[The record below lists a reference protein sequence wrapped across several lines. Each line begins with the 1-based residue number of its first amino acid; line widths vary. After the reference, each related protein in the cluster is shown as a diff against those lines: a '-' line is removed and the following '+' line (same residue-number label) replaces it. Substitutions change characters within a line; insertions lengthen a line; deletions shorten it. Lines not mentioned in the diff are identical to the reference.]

1 SKNLTSAIKNIDK
14 YEYVLTSE
22 YEELMMLNK
31 EKIKD
36 IRFELRSNADI
47 GYEKDVL
54 RAKQREYNRMLK
66 SGKIT
71 LSNEIICLKSLYD
84 DYENKAEG
92 IRIAILSKLEQV
104 EKYMRTEYKKPA
116 FKVSDSVKEKS
127 EYGEKIRKKELLK
140 RERRFK
146 HLEMELS
153 REIKP
158 FPSQDIVEIQNAIK
172 SVKEPIDNIG
182 LKVPDEIRRINQKI
196 IEARDSLLS
205 TDLDSAKNIY
215 LEILSIYNELPD
227 ERKLKVYEAIKE
239 LYDERKSAEKVLG
252 EAYITIFYWGFY

>member
-1 SKNLTSAIKNIDK
+1 
-14 YEYVLTSE
+14 
-22 YEELMMLNK
+22 
-31 EKIKD
+31 
-36 IRFELRSNADI
+36 
-47 GYEKDVL
+47 
-54 RAKQREYNRMLK
+54 
-66 SGKIT
+66 
-71 LSNEIICLKSLYD
+71 LYD

-146 HLEMELS
+146 HLEKELS

-172 SVKEPIDNIG
+172 SVKEPIDDIG

-215 LEILSIYNELPD
+215 LEILSLYNELPD